1 METFT
6 PFSAIAG
13 GALIGLSAAILWV
26 ANGRIAGISGILG
39 GLLAPLNADFPWRAA
54 FVAGILLAPLLYRAS
69 GGTLPDLAT
78 PASLAVVLV
87 AGVLVGFGTRL
98 GSGCTSGHGVCG
110 LARLALVLLSAVGV
124 SALGVAIADRRKAP
138 LLAKAFSEPL
148 RQTVDRKL
156 LLGAALF
163 GVGWGL
169 VGYCPG
175 PALAAVALGAPM
187 AAAFVAAMLVG
198 MGLFTLFERRAQPTR
213 QGG

>member
-1 METFT
+1 
-6 PFSAIAG
+6 
-13 GALIGLSAAILWV
+13 
-26 ANGRIAGISGILG
+26 
-39 GLLAPLNADFPWRAA
+39 
-54 FVAGILLAPLLYRAS
+54 
-69 GGTLPDLAT
+69 
-78 PASLAVVLV
+78 
-87 AGVLVGFGTRL
+87 
-98 GSGCTSGHGVCG
+98 
-110 LARLALVLLSAVGV
+110 
-124 SALGVAIADRRKAP
+124 
-138 LLAKAFSEPL
+138 
-148 RQTVDRKL
+148 VDRKL